1 MEISYRVVAEVTANS
16 EAVEL
21 DGLIPD
27 TQYQVTVAA
36 IRSGRKYFS
45 RPIVF
50 RTYPDIEAKNNPNP
64 TINDINFNIGLQTTD
79 NGNQSS
85 NLTARELPMI
95 RGVEVGIVLVVLI
108 VWAGAIALFFN
119 RWGKIRMLL
128 PYQPTYKQ
136 EQSFKVP
143 GTTACA
149 PGACIGPHSHTQ

>member
-50 RTYPDIEAKNNPNP
+50 RTYPDIEGELEIVSWLFCDLILKDISLDLPRTSPQQDFSAMSINGPSLP
-64 TINDINFNIGLQTTD
+64 TLTDINFNNGHQTIE
-79 NGNQSS
+79 NGNQSANS
-85 NLTARELPMI
+85 TVPELPM
-95 RGVEVGIVLVVLI
+95 VLD
-108 VWAGAIALFFN
+108 
-119 RWGKIRMLL
+119 MLYSVNMFL
-128 PYQPTYKQ
+128 
-136 EQSFKVP
+136 S
-143 GTTACA
+143 
-149 PGACIGPHSHTQ
+149 

>member
-50 RTYPDIEAKNNPNP
+50 RTYPDIEGK
-64 TINDINFNIGLQTTD
+64 L
-79 NGNQSS
+79 S
-85 NLTARELPMI
+85 
-95 RGVEVGIVLVVLI
+95 
-108 VWAGAIALFFN
+108 IALVILWLNIERRNNNF
-119 RWGKIRMLL
+119 L
-128 PYQPTYKQ
+128 
-136 EQSFKVP
+136 
-143 GTTACA
+143 
-149 PGACIGPHSHTQ
+149 